1 MKANT
6 TTKNGGRGSESRTPV
21 TTAIDWLQSYVDED
35 PYTDAA
41 QEARRIISGLQAVRK
56 RPALDELLA
65 LIAQIAK
72 TDLGLQ
78 EINRAKI
85 QMSQPEQE
93 RGKEI

>member
-6 TTKNGGRGSESRTPV
+6 TTKSGGRALESRTAV
-21 TTAIDWLQSYVDED
+21 TTAIDWLQSYADKD

-41 QEARRIISGLQAVRK
+41 EEARRVISGLQAVRK

-72 TDLGLQ
+72 TDQGLQ
-78 EINRAKI
+78 EIHRARL
-85 QMSQPEQE
+85 QVNEH
-93 RGKEI
+93 